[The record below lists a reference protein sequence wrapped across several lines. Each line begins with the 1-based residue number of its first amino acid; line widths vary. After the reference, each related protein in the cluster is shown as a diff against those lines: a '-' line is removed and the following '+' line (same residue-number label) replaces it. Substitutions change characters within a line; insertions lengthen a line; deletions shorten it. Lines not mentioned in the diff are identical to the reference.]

1 MLRETNI
8 SSKHPLLLYV
18 EKDSGKILYT
28 SLTHSNQVNIDKIL
42 DIRSS
47 ETGELTKNVTS
58 KDITLFKAYDDN
70 SDESH
75 IRTSYFQA
83 VREYRIE
90 KSSAKIINF
99 LNRLNDEGFFKK
111 YLILTKNLDIEKI
124 IKSTNINEVDIK
136 NIIKQLLTDDE
147 FLYSNNGEIAY
158 TKIQFMFKHN
168 KFSIFV
174 NKIPLIEYENINIT
188 NEDSPERV
196 VNNAVLAQNN
206 ADPEVQTEVDNLSKE
221 AMQININIIEIAS
234 EDSEV
239 MNKIYKICNKKD

>member
-1 MLRETNI
+1 LI
-8 SSKHPLLLYV
+8 
-18 EKDSGKILYT
+18 KD
-28 SLTHSNQVNIDKIL
+28 
-42 DIRSS
+42 
-47 ETGELTKNVTS
+47 
-58 KDITLFKAYDDN
+58 
-70 SDESH
+70 
-75 IRTSYFQA
+75 
-83 VREYRIE
+83 
-90 KSSAKIINF
+90 
-99 LNRLNDEGFFKK
+99 
-111 YLILTKNLDIEKI
+111 LDIEKI

-239 MNKIYKICNKKD
+239 MNKIYKICNKKN